1 MLAPA
6 LAIPLLF
13 LARPF
18 TNGSAGEG
26 LYLRFIVFYALV
38 FPAYVL
44 LFMRGSETAK
54 PGLGVRIA
62 AIAVILASMP
72 LYELG
77 FLHHRAWLLVL
88 PLAALFGLR
97 VLSSRTARGTPIEAR
112 LT

>member
-1 MLAPA
+1 MLVPA

-18 TNGSAGEG
+18 ANGSAGEG

-44 LFMRGSETAK
+44 LFMRGGKAAQ
-54 PGLGVRIA
+54 PGLGLRFA

-72 LYELG
+72 LHELG
-77 FLHHRAWLLVL
+77 FLHHRAWLLAI
-88 PLAALFGLR
+88 PLATLFALRLIT
-97 VLSSRTARGTPIEAR
+97 SRAARGKTIEAR